1 MNNENKKDFNTML
14 KNNDELMKKNT
25 TRKTYNS

>member
-1 MNNENKKDFNTML
+1 MNNENKKDFNAML